1 MLRAPSPVYSLFA
14 NKLENNTVMTFNAIR
29 KTSLLSTSLLP
40 EALRHPLN
48 AVVAHQ
54 LSQSACFLL
63 TAGSD
68 VAAAY
73 IASRLFRAALAG
85 FSKLSRHDVVYS
97 HPDPNIMTNASEAPH
112 ASTDRGDAR
121 CREESV
127 SVA

>member
-1 MLRAPSPVYSLFA
+1 VISFH
-14 NKLENNTVMTFNAIR
+14 AIR
-29 KTSLLSTSLLP
+29 KASLLTTSLLP
-40 EALRHPLN
+40 DALRHPLD
-48 AVVAHQ
+48 AMVAHQ
-54 LSQSACFLL
+54 FSQSACFLL

-85 FSKLSRHDVVYS
+85 FSRLSRHDVVYS

-112 ASTDRGDAR
+112 ASTDRGDAQ

-127 SVA
+127 FAASTQPL

>member
-1 MLRAPSPVYSLFA
+1 
-14 NKLENNTVMTFNAIR
+14 MTFNAIR
-29 KTSLLSTSLLP
+29 KSSLLSTSLLP

-73 IASRLFRAALAG
+73 LASRLFRAALAG

-97 HPDPNIMTNASEAPH
+97 HTDPNIMTNASEAPH
-112 ASTDRGDAR
+112 ASTDRGDAQ
-121 CREESV
+121 CRGKNLY
-127 SVA
+127 AA

>member
-1 MLRAPSPVYSLFA
+1 
-14 NKLENNTVMTFNAIR
+14 MTFNAIR

-48 AVVAHQ
+48 ALVAHQ

-63 TAGSD
+63 AAGSD

-73 IASRLFRAALAG
+73 IASRLFRAALTG
-85 FSKLSRHDVVYS
+85 FSKLSRHDVVFS
-97 HPDPNIMTNASEAPH
+97 HPDPNIMTNASEAPQ
-112 ASTDRGDAR
+112 ASTDRGDAQ

-127 SVA
+127 YAA